1 MSASPDNPCPFCN
14 LKESDALLSSE
25 LAVAFFDGYP
35 VNPGHVLVI
44 PRRHEAN
51 FFDLTEEER
60 IDIFRLVDKVR
71 ELIAERYT
79 PDGFNVGVNV
89 GAAAG
94 QTIFHAHVH
103 LIPRYKGDVPQPRGG
118 VRGVIPEKQQY

>member
-1 MSASPDNPCPFCN
+1 M
-14 LKESDALLSSE
+14 LSSE